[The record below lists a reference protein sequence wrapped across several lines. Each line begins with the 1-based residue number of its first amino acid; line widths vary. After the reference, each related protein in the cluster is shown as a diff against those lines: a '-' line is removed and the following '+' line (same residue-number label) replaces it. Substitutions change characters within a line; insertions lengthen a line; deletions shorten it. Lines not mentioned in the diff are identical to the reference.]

1 MEPDEGTEVSGLMS
15 DRNMF
20 PVACLLPITPSG
32 KAE

>member
-1 MEPDEGTEVSGLMS
+1 MHGVSGLMS

-20 PVACLLPITPSG
+20 PVACLLPITLSG

>member
-1 MEPDEGTEVSGLMS
+1 MHGVRGLMS

-20 PVACLLPITPSG
+20 PVACRLPVFPSG